1 MQNWFLSLFFLTL
14 ILLAGVLSQK
24 MEQRHHPKCKNPK
37 GKLWDSIL
45 NGECGQSVC
54 KRNGKKASWQKCPRP
69 ATEEKIDKLNE
80 TMKIDN
86 EAIMAAFKKLEE
98 LVKTEARRVEEKVDN
113 VCGIPATALP
123 TIMEEPSVKPTVE
136 PLAVVNRFSVL
147 ASGWNVGDDRIDA
160 IDFVPSKDISIKGIS
175 LYQSPSVKT
184 VRFTGSIRVKED
196 SSKAVIASQIFDF
209 TDDNSKTY
217 YDQLF
222 TTPGNLKAGVKYTI
236 TLAYDG
242 EFGVNDILYGTSG
255 QASVSADCGGD
266 SVTFQFSDSDD
277 FDGENDNQSD
287 KTRGQI
293 PRILFSC

>member
-113 VCGIPATALP
+113 VCGIPATTTVFP
-123 TIMEEPSVKPTVE
+123 TTKEPI
-136 PLAVVNRFSVL
+136 AVVTRFSTIDDYR
-147 ASGWNVGDDRIDA
+147 WTVGGGFVDA
-160 IDFVPSKDISIKGIS
+160 IDFVPSKDITIKGIGLHRS
-175 LYQSPSVKT
+175 FSGT
-184 VRFTGSIRVKED
+184 VRFTGLFRLKEE
-196 SSKAVIASQIFDF
+196 SSKAVIASQRFDF
-209 TDDNSKTY
+209 TTDNAKTY
-217 YDQLF
+217 FDQLF
-222 TTPGNLKAGVKYTI
+222 TTPGNVKAGVKYTI
-236 TLAYDG
+236 TLGYEG
-242 EFGVNDILYGTSG
+242 KHEWGVNDVYKGAGG
-255 QASVSADCGGD
+255 QVSVSADCGGD

-277 FDGENDNQSD
+277 FEGEDDNG
-287 KTRGQI
+287 TGTEGGQI